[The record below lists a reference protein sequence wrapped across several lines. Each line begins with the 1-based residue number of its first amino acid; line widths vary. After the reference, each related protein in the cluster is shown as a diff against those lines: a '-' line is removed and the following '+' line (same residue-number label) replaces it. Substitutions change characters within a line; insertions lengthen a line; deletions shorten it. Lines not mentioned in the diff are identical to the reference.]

1 MTFLPAMADTP
12 TTARDP
18 GAPIAR
24 DQIDPELVRLSRR
37 QTQVGVITAL
47 GLVVL
52 CAVFVLRLSPDRRF
66 AGSGPAAKVSAADI
80 IAGKVATEQLVEVT
94 AEPLVASA
102 LRVTKA
108 KGSFGF
114 RLAPVRGS
122 HEALWLAISG
132 DGDGPPAQGSYVGR
146 LRKLEDLPLA
156 DAARALAARQ
166 PRPVFA
172 TAAEVRTGI
181 ASGTV
186 QTVAGEAVKPGD
198 ADAVELDLVD
208 PAAATIA
215 ASFNERLPDIAAWQ
229 AALGKAGVPIA
240 LTGAPDT
247 ALGQIRFSIAAP
259 VADTTQKLEAAKLFD
274 ARVEPVTHHIR
285 TTWGAVRASPADAL
299 AVGTAK
305 VPDGQIDL
313 LGLYVPRPIPDGA
326 YAVVAGENPADYWYV
341 LPITVA
347 LAAIFLVFGWALIRA
362 VRRDLLPARAA

>member
-37 QTQVGVITAL
+37 QTQVGVVTAL

-52 CAVFVLRLSPDRRF
+52 CAFTAIRLSPDRRF
-66 AGSGPAAKVSAADI
+66 AGSGPPAKVAAADI
-80 IAGKVATEQLVEVT
+80 VAGKVATDQLVEVA

-108 KGSFGF
+108 KGSFGY

-132 DGDGPPAQGSYVGR
+132 DGDVEPAQGSYVGR
-146 LRKLEDLPLA
+146 LRKLDDLPLA
-156 DAARALAARQ
+156 TAARELARH

-172 TAAEVRTGI
+172 TAAEVRKGL
-181 ASGTV
+181 ASGSV
-186 QTVAGEAVKPGD
+186 QTVAGEAVKPAD
-198 ADAVELDLVD
+198 ADAVELDLIE
-208 PAAATIA
+208 PAAATVA

-229 AALGKAGVPIA
+229 AALGKANIPIA
-240 LTGAPDT
+240 LTGAPDP
-247 ALGQIRFSIAAP
+247 ALGQVRFSIAAP
-259 VADTTQKLEAAKLFD
+259 VADTTQKLEAARLFD
-274 ARVEPVTHHIR
+274 ARVEPVTRHIR
-285 TTWGAVRASPADAL
+285 TTWGAVRASPPDAL
-299 AVGTAK
+299 AVGGAS

-313 LGLYVPRPIPDGA
+313 LGLYLPRAIPDGA

-341 LPITVA
+341 LPITIA